1 MGEAHNGN
9 GYWFPRAYDFL
20 VCFLP
25 YYCLRFRVQMR
36 AIGEMLSDPF
46 CITTVQFI
54 ITQPKPLIIIF
65 PLRASFLLL
74 NDLHSIPT
82 THFSTPRPS
91 FSSLTRF
98 PHPLSFFLPFFPY
111 LPHSFPQTPLTHPYP
126 SFKLSLPSP
135 FLPSILPLPS
145 SYMHPIRL
153 SVRQTVICIIPT
165 HYPSLA

>member
-1 MGEAHNGN
+1 MG
-9 GYWFPRAYDFL
+9 WFPRAYDFL
-20 VCFLP
+20 GCFLP

-36 AIGEMLSDPF
+36 AMGEMLSDPF
-46 CITTVQFI
+46 FITI
-54 ITQPKPLIIIF
+54 HH
-65 PLRASFLLL
+65 
-74 NDLHSIPT
+74 HSTKT
-82 THFSTPRPS
+82 THHLSPPHKLLTSQRPALHPNHPLSTPRPS

-145 SYMHPIRL
+145 SYMHPNRL
-153 SVRQTVICIIPT
+153 SVRQTVICLIPT
-165 HYPSLA
+165 PSPSLP